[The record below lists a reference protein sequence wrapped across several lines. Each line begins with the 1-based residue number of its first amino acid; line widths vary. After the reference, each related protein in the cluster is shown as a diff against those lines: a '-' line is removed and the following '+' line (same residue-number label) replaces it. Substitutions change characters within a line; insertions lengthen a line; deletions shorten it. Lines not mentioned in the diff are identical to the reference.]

1 MLYLCGH
8 RSCSVIEGA
17 TGGRNSR
24 ICGDVGG
31 GARGRIVRELGVG
44 ITGQSGRSGWL
55 GSRIFCGRSGGGLQM
70 AVGTVVGGWLVVW
83 IVCGRCVGCGA
94 CGLQLLA
101 TTVLASSS
109 SSSSARI
116 WKGLLCRVRR
126 WCTMGNCWMVFG
138 AMMVLDVMA
147 TLGGAA
153 IATLGGVTGIILG
166 DVGSGGGA
174 LDCLDIMVVSC
185 QMALRCFS
193 LAVVVVGTA
202 CPSCCNRP
210 AAASQVMS
218 CSNVVGTWQWLGYK
232 RHVSEKRKCWVA
244 GM

>member
-1 MLYLCGH
+1 M
-8 RSCSVIEGA
+8 V
-17 TGGRNSR
+17 
-24 ICGDVGG
+24 
-31 GARGRIVRELGVG
+31 
-44 ITGQSGRSGWL
+44 
-55 GSRIFCGRSGGGLQM
+55 
-70 AVGTVVGGWLVVW
+70 VGTVVCGWLVGW
-83 IVCGRCVGCGA
+83 MVCGRCVGCGA

-166 DVGSGGGA
+166 DVGSGGGG
-174 LDCLDIMVVSC
+174 LGLPDIMVVS
-185 QMALRCFS
+185 
-193 LAVVVVGTA
+193 
-202 CPSCCNRP
+202 
-210 AAASQVMS
+210 
-218 CSNVVGTWQWLGYK
+218 
-232 RHVSEKRKCWVA
+232 
-244 GM
+244 